1 MKNDQEK
8 ILYPF
13 MQLSS
18 MFEQNLSDEQK
29 LFHMASNGIKLNFIQ
44 ITLQLGLS

>member
-13 MQLSS
+13 IQLSS
-18 MFEQNLSDEQK
+18 MFEFNLIEDQ
-29 LFHMASNGIKLNFIQ
+29 
-44 ITLQLGLS
+44 